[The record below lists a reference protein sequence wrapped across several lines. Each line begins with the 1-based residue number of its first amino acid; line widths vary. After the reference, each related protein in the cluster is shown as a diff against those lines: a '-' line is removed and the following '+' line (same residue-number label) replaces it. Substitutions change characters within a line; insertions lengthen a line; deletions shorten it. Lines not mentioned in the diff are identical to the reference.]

1 MIFINRQGVE
11 GEVMTEKEKLVL
23 FDNFPDKYHPSGPA
37 LRIFTLSASSQPD
50 DTWRRQWAIHLILLG
65 VTQYF
70 TIKYSNPRW
79 KYILTSPGSR
89 AGREAPYGATVAVI
103 GSGYGQNM
111 EISKLR
117 HGKKLPMDAN
127 YKLKRDD
134 KTPKILDFYQ
144 LPKWFL

>member
-37 LRIFTLSASSQPD
+37 LRISQTD

-70 TIKYSNPRW
+70 TIKYFNPRW
-79 KYILTSPGSR
+79 KYILTSPGPR
-89 AGREAPYGATVAVI
+89 AGREAPHGATVAVI
-103 GSGYGQNM
+103 GSGCGQNM